1 MSRYATCPVCG
12 HRMSRVKDMWG
23 NWDGETYE
31 CNYCSG
37 GSYDDDYD
45 DGDGGC
51 AACGNPAYP
60 DCKTSCPMF
69 DD

>member
-37 GSYDDDYD
+37 EDYD
-45 DGDGGC
+45 DEDDGDVGC

-60 DCKTSCPMF
+60 NCKTSCPMF